1 MAQQRVKALA
11 AQYIAQYPNV
21 LRAARRTIGREAEFP
36 VVNADG
42 TAGDVQ
48 VRMQDRILVP
58 CPLTS

>member
-11 AQYIAQYPNV
+11 AQYIAQYPTV

-48 VRMQDRILVP
+48 VL
-58 CPLTS
+58 